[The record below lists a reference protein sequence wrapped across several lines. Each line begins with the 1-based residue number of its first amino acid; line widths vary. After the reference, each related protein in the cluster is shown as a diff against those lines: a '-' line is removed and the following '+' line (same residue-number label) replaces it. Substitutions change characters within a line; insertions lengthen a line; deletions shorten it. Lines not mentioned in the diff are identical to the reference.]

1 MNLRWLLFDYSDPD
15 LPLSF
20 WKRAKLAWRR
30 VPLRTLPSSMHRG
43 RFVCTFG
50 VIMLPVVVFVP
61 LFNLA
66 VAQVELFSSGVG
78 LFVLLLLFVPTAWI
92 WGCLLYGLVSRPEHY
107 YRIRLEGFDI
117 CLKCGYWLRGLGD
130 EITNC
135 PECGTKRESMPE
147 PAVEA
152 GSDDQREEGPGRRAQ

>member
-1 MNLRWLLFDYSDPD
+1 MNLRWLLFDYADPD

-30 VPLRTLPSSMHRG
+30 VPLRTLPSSMRREMRRG
-43 RFVCTFG
+43 RIIGICG
-50 VIMLPVVVFVP
+50 LMLPVVVFNSV
-61 LFNLA
+61 LD
-66 VAQVELFSSGVG
+66 LFSSGVG
-78 LFVLLLLFVPTAWI
+78 LFVLLLVFAPTLWI

-107 YRIRLEGFDI
+107 HRIRLEGFDV

-135 PECGTKRESMPE
+135 PECGAEREPK
-147 PAVEA
+147 PRA
-152 GSDDQREEGPGRRAQ
+152 GAE

>member
-1 MNLRWLLFDYSDPD
+1 MNLRWLLFDYADPD
-15 LPLSF
+15 LALSF
-20 WKRAKLAWRR
+20 WKRQKVAWR
-30 VPLRTLPSSMHRG
+30 PIPIRTLPSSMHRG

-50 VIMLPVVVFVP
+50 VIMLPVVVFPP

-66 VAQVELFSSGVG
+66 VAEVDLFSSGVG
-78 LFVLLLLFVPTAWI
+78 LFVLLLLFAPTLWI

-107 YRIRLEGFDI
+107 HRIRLEGFDI

-135 PECGTKRESMPE
+135 PECGTKREPV
-147 PAVEA
+147 PGAEA
-152 GSDDQREEGPGRRAQ
+152 EQPQMDTDKH